1 MHLVVYSHKICWPS
15 EASPSGY
22 ATDGGFPFQMHSL
35 SELFE
40 KTTLLVPAMNCG
52 GVKGEIQLTGNNLSV
67 VPLTVPSSSGLK
79 RKLLLLFWLLRNF
92 SELFRG
98 LWKAD
103 AVHVPIPGDIGT
115 IGAAMAFVLRKPLFV
130 RYCQNWS
137 MPKSIADRIWK
148 WTLERIAGGRNIVLA
163 TGGDRQPPSL
173 RNPNIDWIFA
183 TSLSEKEL
191 AILSEGRRSVPQ
203 HQVRLIIVCRQ
214 ERGKG
219 VEALIKSIP
228 LIKKYVPLVYL
239 DIVGDGS
246 LLPEFKNI
254 AASLNLSDAVTF
266 HGRVDH
272 HKVINLLRQSDL
284 FCFPTRSEGFP
295 KSVLEALACGLP
307 VITTAVS
314 VLPRLINGCGK
325 IIDSVSPEAIA
336 RAVKSCASDPGRYS
350 EMSNHAA
357 RTAKQYSLERW
368 RDGIGDRLQSAWG
381 SLKSDV

>member
-15 EASPSGY
+15 EVSPSGY
-22 ATDGGFPFQMHSL
+22 ATDGGFPFQMNSL

-40 KTTLLVPAMNCG
+40 KTTLLVPCMKSG
-52 GVKGEIQLTGNNLSV
+52 GVKGEILLIGHNLSV
-67 VPLTVPSSSGLK
+67 VPLTVPPSKGLT
-79 RKLLLLFWLLRNF
+79 RKLVLLFWFFRN
-92 SELFRG
+92 LFALSRG
-98 LWKAD
+98 LRIAD
-103 AVHVPIPGDIGT
+103 AVHTPIPGDIGT
-115 IGAAMAFVLRKPLFV
+115 IGAAMAFMFRKPLFA

-137 MPKSIADRIWK
+137 MPKSIADRMWK
-148 WTLERIAGGRNIVLA
+148 WSVERIAGGKNVVLA
-163 TGGDRQPPSL
+163 TGGDQGPPSL

-183 TSLSEKEL
+183 TSLTEKEL
-191 AILSEGRRSVPQ
+191 AMVSEGRRSLPQ
-203 HQVRLIIVCRQ
+203 NQVRLIIVCRQ

-219 VEALIKSIP
+219 VETLIKSVP
-228 LIKKYVPLVYL
+228 LIQKYIPTVYI

-246 LLPEFKNI
+246 LLPEFKKM
-254 AASLNLSDAVTF
+254 AASLNLRDAVTF

-272 HKVINLLRQSDL
+272 QKVMNLLRQSDL

-314 VLPRLINGCGK
+314 VLPRLINGCGT

-336 RAVKSCASDPGRYS
+336 RAVKFCSSDQGRYL
-350 EMSNHAA
+350 EMSNRAV

-368 RDGIGDRLQSAWG
+368 RDRIGDRLQNAWG
-381 SLKSDV
+381 ALNSDV